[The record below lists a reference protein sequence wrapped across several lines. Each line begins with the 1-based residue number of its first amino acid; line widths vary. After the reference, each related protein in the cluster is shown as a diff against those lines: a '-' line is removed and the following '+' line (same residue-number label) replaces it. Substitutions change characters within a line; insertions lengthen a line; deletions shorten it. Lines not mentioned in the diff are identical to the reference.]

1 MIVAAARRFFLFV
14 GCLAAGTAVI
24 GAFIAVISSND
35 VARVVSLAYYAVG
48 TLCITFGFALGTR
61 GSFRMPRRGE
71 AQARIAVEAQE
82 TIASSG
88 LLIAVGVLLLVIG
101 IVVDPRVRLV

>member
-24 GAFIAVISSND
+24 GAFIAVITSND

-48 TLCITFGFALGTR
+48 TLCIAFGFA
-61 GSFRMPRRGE
+61 RRRS
-71 AQARIAVEAQE
+71 AVAAR
-82 TIASSG
+82 
-88 LLIAVGVLLLVIG
+88 
-101 IVVDPRVRLV
+101 